1 MQSPSD
7 FFRALWGNVPD
18 EYIAELRFIPENGD
32 KPTRLYRPANQVQH
46 GNFQALT
53 DINQHSHIYHRVNL
67 SLENRS
73 RKADIALSPAIW
85 LDIDDKSPEIYAKL
99 EEHHYPPTM
108 LIDSGRGY
116 HAYWLLKEPVAL
128 SNDKERAEYE
138 RTIEGL
144 ILDFGDVN
152 ADKHVKDCTRILRT
166 PFFVNLKAKY
176 APDYPT
182 AKVVWYDGSAG
193 DRYHF
198 EHLYRRY
205 SPLGAAPAP
214 IIRRELPVVNDGT
227 RPKWIVEYLSSGVGE
242 GSRNKRL
249 YDVARWF
256 HDIGDN
262 SSGTEQ
268 ELIMRALADGLDQ
281 SEAATTIRS
290 AWSAPRNAS
299 TALDYTMKKRY
310 ALGDKSLAGKKKKD

>member
-1 MQSPSD
+1 MQAPSD
-7 FFRALWGNVPD
+7 FFNALYGTLPD
-18 EYIAELRFIPENGD
+18 EYIAELRFIPEGGGT
-32 KPTRLYRPANQVQH
+32 PTRLYRPANQMQH
-46 GNFQALT
+46 GNFEAL
-53 DINQHSHIYHRVNL
+53 DAVNQHSHIYHRVNL
-67 SLENRS
+67 SLEKRS
-73 RKADIALSPAIW
+73 RKVDIVLAPAIW
-85 LDIDDKSPEIYAKL
+85 LDIDEKSPEIYTKL

-108 LIDSGRGY
+108 LIDSGRGW

-128 SNDKERAEYE
+128 TNDRERAEYE

-166 PFFVNLKAKY
+166 PFFRNIKAKY

-182 AKVVWYDGSAG
+182 CKVVWYDDSMG
-193 DRYHF
+193 DRYKF
-198 EHLYRRY
+198 DWLYKRY
-205 SPLGAAPAP
+205 SPLGAAPMP
-214 IIRRELPVVNDGT
+214 IIRRELPVINDGT
-227 RPKWIVEYLSSGVGE
+227 KPKWILDYLASGVGE

-268 ELIMRALADGLDQ
+268 DLISRALADGLSQ
-281 SEAATTIRS
+281 SEAATTIKS

-299 TALDYTMKKRY
+299 TAIDYTMKKRY
-310 ALGDKSLAGKKKKD
+310 ALGDKSIAGKKKK